1 MDDLFDAVVVFDADT
16 QVSPEFL
23 CLLDARL
30 AGHEQAI
37 QGQHVINNPDSGWFP
52 ALTWS
57 MFLVDNR
64 FQNMGR
70 ANLGW
75 SAKNMGDS
83 ICFRAE
89 ILRKIGWGE
98 GLTEDYQLRQ
108 RLLLEGIKIAYEP
121 KAIGR
126 GEAPLTW
133 KQANAQRTRWIQG
146 ARQSNQQFARHL
158 LVEGLKRRDMALLDG
173 AFQAYMPSYSTLTMF
188 CIMFLF
194 LQLLINSLFGSV
206 FSQSLMIAWAVVA
219 SLLFFYPFMGL
230 ALERAPFKAYLAMLS
245 GPLFIIWRSWLA
257 TSLRFRKRTSRWIRT
272 VHVGEG

>member
-1 MDDLFDAVVVFDADT
+1 
-16 QVSPEFL
+16 
-23 CLLDARL
+23 
-30 AGHEQAI
+30 
-37 QGQHVINNPDSGWFP
+37 
-52 ALTWS
+52 

-64 FQNMGR
+64 FQNLGR

-133 KQANAQRTRWIQG
+133 RQAQAQRTRWIQG
-146 ARQSNQQFARHL
+146 ARRSSQQFARHL
-158 LVEGLKRRDMALLDG
+158 LLEGLRRRDIALLDG
-173 AFQAYMPSYSTLTMF
+173 ALQAYLPSYSTLTMF

-194 LQLLINSLFGSV
+194 LQLLINWQFGSV
-206 FSQSLMIAWAVVA
+206 FSQYLLVAWAAVA
-219 SLLFFYPFMGL
+219 AVLFFYPFSGL
-230 ALERAPFKAYLAMLS
+230 VLEKAPLKAYLALLS

-257 TSLRFRKRTSRWIRT
+257 ASLRFSKGTARWVRTA
-272 VHVGEG
+272 HVGEA